1 MTPRKNRRLEC
12 MACGGT
18 VTECYCDVV
27 DEHGERPSDVEL
39 EIADAD
45 RRADLENDSFG
56 DSFGGSQRYEAY
68 AESPMLEGALLRH
81 QTY

>member
-27 DEHGERPSDVEL
+27 DEHGERSNDVEL

-56 DSFGGSQRYEAY
+56 GSQRYDEY
-68 AESPMLEGALLRH
+68 AESPMQEGALMRR
-81 QTY
+81 QAD